1 MGLAD
6 NLKPTFASSADS
18 VEFETGTGT
27 GTAAS
32 TPIGSS
38 VGSTTPT
45 AATTTTQQS
54 TTRTTTTSTTAAPT
68 TSSSSSSTS
77 TTASTVSGKKSF
89 QDLQEKD
96 IAIWNQALKSPKL
109 SFNSLRNK
117 FKIYGFS
124 SPLLLLLFLSALF
137 SHTPQTRPPTTKTT
151 KATAL
156 PTVGVNG
163 TGSVQATAITT
174 SSSSSSSSASSTLHT
189 TNGKQ
194 APGWRQGNTGSSN
207 GSQHK
212 PQRPPLV
219 LGYPPQRGT
228 RIDDTNEVQVKHAF
242 RQDSSVIIQWDSET
256 ANILGFRVVYRLFG
270 EKAFKQGPPLEAS
283 EREFKIKN
291 VPAQECIIVCVISL
305 EELHVTPE
313 TVPYQQCREVRTVSS
328 QTSNMDKITIA
339 ASAAICGT
347 IIVAVIV
354 FIAASR

>member
-1 MGLAD
+1 M
-6 NLKPTFASSADS
+6 
-18 VEFETGTGT
+18 V
-27 GTAAS
+27 
-32 TPIGSS
+32 
-38 VGSTTPT
+38 
-45 AATTTTQQS
+45 
-54 TTRTTTTSTTAAPT
+54 
-68 TSSSSSSTS
+68 
-77 TTASTVSGKKSF
+77 
-89 QDLQEKD
+89 
-96 IAIWNQALKSPKL
+96 
-109 SFNSLRNK
+109 
-117 FKIYGFS
+117 
-124 SPLLLLLFLSALF
+124 SPLLSSTPAIFF
-137 SHTPQTRPPTTKTT
+137 TPQTRPPTTKTT

-163 TGSVQATAITT
+163 TGSVQATAITST
-174 SSSSSSSSASSTLHT
+174 SSSSSSSSSSSASSTLHT
-189 TNGKQ
+189 TNAKQ
-194 APGWRQGNTGSSN
+194 APGWRQGSSNAN

>member
-1 MGLAD
+1 MVSASLIS
-6 NLKPTFASSADS
+6 FSSA
-18 VEFETGTGT
+18 T
-27 GTAAS
+27 
-32 TPIGSS
+32 
-38 VGSTTPT
+38 
-45 AATTTTQQS
+45 
-54 TTRTTTTSTTAAPT
+54 
-68 TSSSSSSTS
+68 
-77 TTASTVSGKKSF
+77 
-89 QDLQEKD
+89 
-96 IAIWNQALKSPKL
+96 
-109 SFNSLRNK
+109 
-117 FKIYGFS
+117 
-124 SPLLLLLFLSALF
+124 LFA
-137 SHTPQTRPPTTKTT
+137 PQTRPPTTKTT

-163 TGSVQATAITT
+163 TGSVQATAITST
-174 SSSSSSSSASSTLHT
+174 SSSTSSSSSSSASSTLHT

-194 APGWRQGNTGSSN
+194 APGWRQGSNAN